1 MYRIIQSAAAIVL
14 LAVGAAAAQD
24 ATPPAAALGETAPA
38 APAAPPAPAAPAVAP
53 DASQPAPA
61 APAPAQGAAE
71 RNAEVMGAIASL
83 SPIIGDV
90 QIVGPWAV
98 DGRNGVW
105 RTIMTQALG
114 ETKGS
119 RFFFQQ
125 VEERD
130 GKPTVVSSTEVTE
143 IAEVDGA
150 IVGYRADAP
159 AEGQESNL
167 TLFFDIVPMDG
178 EISETYE
185 LFVAPGQ
192 PYRFGPASN

>member
-1 MYRIIQSAAAIVL
+1 MSRMIRTAFAAALV
-14 LAVGAAAAQD
+14 AAMPAAAQD
-24 ATPPAAALGETAPA
+24 TTPAAPAAPAPYQAPA
-38 APAAPPAPAAPAVAP
+38 APAAPET
-53 DASQPAPA
+53 PA
-61 APAPAQGAAE
+61 APAPAASAPTAPASSASTVEQ
-71 RNAEVMGAIASL
+71 NADVMAAIAGL
-83 SPIIGDV
+83 SPLIGDV
-90 QIVGPWAV
+90 QIVGPWA
-98 DGRNGVW
+98 DGERNGVW
-105 RTIMTQALG
+105 RTIMTQAMG

-125 VEERD
+125 VQERD
-130 GKPTVVSSTEVTE
+130 GRPVVIASTEVTE
-143 IAEVDGA
+143 IAEVNGA

-167 TLFFDIVPMDG
+167 TLFFDIVPLDG